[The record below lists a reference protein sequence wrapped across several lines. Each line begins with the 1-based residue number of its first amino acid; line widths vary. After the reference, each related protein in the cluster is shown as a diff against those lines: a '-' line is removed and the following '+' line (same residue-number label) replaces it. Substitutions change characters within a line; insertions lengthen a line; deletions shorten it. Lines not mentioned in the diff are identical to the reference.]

1 MKILITGATGL
12 IGKVIS
18 KKALAKG
25 YKVNF
30 LTTSKSK
37 INSLSG
43 CKGFYWNPLKGI
55 IDLNAFKEVSYLI
68 NLAGDSIANR
78 WTTKHKNKIIESR
91 VLSANIIYNSL
102 IDLQINLKGI
112 ISASAI
118 GYYPDTYEYYDE
130 SNLCFPENFLQK
142 VTDKWEKA
150 ITELETQTQNL
161 TIIRI
166 GLVMS
171 AKGGILSNI
180 VPSVRF
186 CLGSAFGSGNQWQ
199 SWIHIDDLAGIF
211 LHVIKNN
218 LRGTINA
225 VAPNPVTQNQLMKS
239 LGKHLKRPIILPNIP
254 KSLVKLILGDR
265 SQLVLSSQKIS
276 SRKIEAS
283 GFNFEFRDFENAIK
297 DLKIK

>member
-1 MKILITGATGL
+1 MDIKNFHIPIIAASIIIAFLSNFGSFLSVIEPFTFLKMDFNSLERGYLNFFSIESTYNTNNEWWRLITPML
-12 IGKVIS
+12 IHFSVAHLVFNCLWIYVLG
-18 KKALAKG
+18 
-25 YKVNF
+25 
-30 LTTSKSK
+30 SK
-37 INSLSG
+37 IELLDGHFVFASLVIFCSICSNLTQYFFGGPSLFGGLSG
-43 CKGFYWNPLKGI
+43 VVYGMLGFCMI
-55 IDLNAFKEVSYLI
+55 I
-68 NLAGDSIANR
+68 
-78 WTTKHKNKIIESR
+78 
-91 VLSANIIYNSL
+91 
-102 IDLQINLKGI
+102 
-112 ISASAI
+112 
-118 GYYPDTYEYYDE
+118 
-130 SNLCFPENFLQK
+130 
-142 VTDKWEKA
+142 
-150 ITELETQTQNL
+150 ELETQTQNL

-239 LGKHLKRPIILPNIP
+239 LGKHLNRPIILPNIP